1 MFSLDNFLSM
11 CKLINIILVFL
22 FTVSRG
28 VLSLSVKGM
37 SKVGITKLLWFCI
50 TSLCFIF
57 EPIRGETKTTCSL
70 LSLHSKF
77 FIMSSFAGNK
87 LMWKYLIC
95 RLCLARKWVES
106 CLVHSIPCASCD
118 MPEKLFCNSTYT
130 TFYAEMSR
138 QCEKNSRYMTAE
150 FVFILKFVCSWLY
163 LRLACRTW
171 HRYLKGRKFLHV
183 TH

>member
-1 MFSLDNFLSM
+1 MKGCRKSVSQNYFGFASLVYASFLSQSEV
-11 CKLINIILVFL
+11 KPKP
-22 FTVSRG
+22 
-28 VLSLSVKGM
+28 LS
-37 SKVGITKLLWFCI
+37 
-50 TSLCFIF
+50 
-57 EPIRGETKTTCSL
+57 CSL
-70 LSLHSKF
+70 LSLRSKF

-163 LRLACRTW
+163 LRLVCRTW

>member
-1 MFSLDNFLSM
+1 
-11 CKLINIILVFL
+11 
-22 FTVSRG
+22 
-28 VLSLSVKGM
+28 M
-37 SKVGITKLLWFCI
+37 SKVGITKLIWFCI
-50 TSLCFIF
+50 TTLCFIF

-70 LSLHSKF
+70 LSLRSKF
-77 FIMSSFAGNK
+77 FFMSSFAGNK

-106 CLVHSIPCASCD
+106 CLVHSTPCASCD

-138 QCEKNSRYMTAE
+138 QSEKNSRYMTAE

-163 LRLACRTW
+163 LRLVCHTW